1 MGLRNY
7 VIRRIGQLLVTY
19 FVFLTLLFVLF
30 RLMPGDPTAMF
41 VLEGISEEARQQRIE
56 ELGFNDPLYIQYFDY
71 MLQLFQGDFGDSI
84 IYRRPTV
91 EIIWD
96 KVLNTLFLMGSAL
109 LIAYT
114 IGILGGALM
123 GWWRGSKFEKTGI
136 VSVLIA
142 RSSPEFWIGII
153 LLSVFSYQLG
163 WFPSA
168 GMRSVGEATTGGI
181 MYYLNTDFVRHLV
194 LPMLT
199 GAIYFTATPALLMR
213 NTMLDVLDADFIEMK
228 KAEGL
233 PERRILYHHAARNSV
248 LPVVTVVAI
257 VVGAAMGGSVII
269 ETVFNWDGMGR
280 AIVQSVT
287 RRDFPLMMAMFFLMG
302 SLVIFMNFV
311 ADIAYVYLDPR
322 VEYE

>member
-1 MGLRNY
+1 MGLRGY
-7 VIRRIGQLLVTY
+7 VIRRIGQLAITY
-19 FVFLTLLFVLF
+19 FVFLTLLFVIF
-30 RLMPGDPTAMF
+30 RMMPGDPTAMF
-41 VLEGISEEARQQRIE
+41 ILEGIPEDARQQRIE

-71 MLQLFQGDFGDSI
+71 LIQLLSGDFGDSI
-84 IYRRPTV
+84 IYRRPTI

-114 IGILGGALM
+114 IGILGGAIM
-123 GWWRGSKFEKTGI
+123 GWWRGSRFEKGGI
-136 VSVLIA
+136 IAVLVA

-153 LLSVFSYQLG
+153 LLTIFSYQLG
-163 WFPSA
+163 LLPSA
-168 GMRSVGEATTGGI
+168 GMRTVGSATTGGI
-181 MYYLNTDFVRHLV
+181 WYYLNTDFVRHLL

-213 NTMLDVLDADFIEMK
+213 NTMLDVLDADFIEIK

-257 VVGAAMGGSVII
+257 VTGAAMGGSVII

-287 RRDFPLMMAMFFLMG
+287 RRDYPLMMAMFFIMG

-322 VEYE
+322 VEYD